1 MAAEEGFARLA
12 GQPGQLRE
20 LIARRCQLRDLQA
33 WIDPLSDWLL
43 ALLQRPQALP
53 GGAQVA
59 LCQLQHYQAELEFW
73 LAVQQVEV
81 QQLDTLVRQYILPG
95 EPRPAL
101 SRERLNGLFK
111 GFIDLVFEHQGRYY
125 LADYKSNW
133 LGEDDSAY
141 SPQAMQACIL
151 EQRYDLQ
158 YALYL
163 LALHRQLQL
172 RLPDYQYAQHMGGAL
187 YLFLRGQAAPSQG
200 LFLDRPPQAL
210 LDALDEL
217 FRGQH
222 KERSR

>member
-1 MAAEEGFARLA
+1 M
-12 GQPGQLRE
+12 Q
-20 LIARRCQLRDLQA
+20 
-33 WIDPLSDWLL
+33 S
-43 ALLQRPQALP
+43 